1 MQKLLDACSLVGHF
15 RGQMGTEIY
24 DAEIKTRVTARQK
37 NQFQR
42 LANDR
47 HLDVSDIVR
56 EALRN
61 YLATNPPTVKA
72 RKELVPA

>member
-1 MQKLLDACSLVGHF
+1 
-15 RGQMGTEIY
+15 MGTECY

-37 NQFQR
+37 KQFER
-42 LANDR
+42 LAAER

-56 EALRN
+56 EAMRE
-61 YLATNPPTVKA
+61 YLGKVPVDSKN